1 MRRLCIARPISR
13 WGRARAD
20 DVRAAPARPFGVVW
34 GALRLTGS
42 GLLAWAL
49 LSAALTSAAFGQTLG
64 DERLTFSGFGTL
76 AAVHSNQE
84 NTDFIRDISQREG
97 AGEGW
102 SGKTDTLLGAQ
113 LGYRFTDEL
122 DVVVQG
128 LSRYQESGH
137 FEPELSWAFVRYRP
151 DPAVQ
156 LRAGRLGWDVYQ
168 LADSRYVGYAYNWV
182 RPPVDHFGT
191 LQLTHID
198 GADVTFTQPVGSDLV
213 RLKLYAG
220 RSDSE
225 IYLTEGLSAEFDVD
239 QVYGGN
245 LDYETGPWR
254 FRVSYTQVHS
264 DVDFR
269 GPVADQI
276 DSIPFANL
284 DANNVL
290 GDVFGFDRITLFSLG
305 ALYDRGP
312 VTVQAMVNRSKVTR
326 HDGQID
332 SGFVSVGYRVER
344 VTPYV
349 MFSKVKTTSTNPDG
363 SDIDQQTYSVGAR
376 YDIAANLALKAQFD
390 RIDTQSPGFLWRD
403 TDSDWNGGWSSIFS
417 LGLDF
422 IF

>member
-1 MRRLCIARPISR
+1 MSWALCL
-13 WGRARAD
+13 
-20 DVRAAPARPFGVVW
+20 AAPIP
-34 GALRLTGS
+34 S
-42 GLLAWAL
+42 
-49 LSAALTSAAFGQTLG
+49 AFGHPLD
-64 DERLTFSGFGTL
+64 DETRLRFSGFGTL
-76 AAVHSNQE
+76 AAVHSDQANA
-84 NTDFIRDISQREG
+84 DFVRDISQREG
-97 AGEGW
+97 AGDGW
-102 SGKTDTLLGAQ
+102 SGKTDSLLGAQ

-191 LQLTHID
+191 LQLVHID
-198 GADVTFTQPVGSDLV
+198 GADVTFKQPVGSDLV

-254 FRVSYTQVHS
+254 FRVSYTQIHS
-264 DVDFR
+264 DVDYR
-269 GPVADQI
+269 GPVADAI
-276 DSIPFANL
+276 ERVPFANL
-284 DANNVL
+284 DPNNVL

-312 VTVQAMVNRSKVTR
+312 LTVQAMVNRSKVTR
-326 HDGQID
+326 YEGQID
-332 SGFVSVGYRVER
+332 SGFVSVGYRVQR
-344 VTPYV
+344 VTPFV
-349 MFSKVKTTSTNPDG
+349 MMSKVKTTSTHPDG
-363 SDIDQQTYSVGAR
+363 SDIDQQTYSLGAR
-376 YDIAANLALKAQFD
+376 YDVAANLALKAQLD
-390 RIDTQSPGFLWRD
+390 RIDTRSPGFLWRD
-403 TDSDWNGGWSSIFS
+403 TDSDWRGGWSSVFT